1 MRRLYHSWMGA
12 TLMVQ
17 CVYVISPGNTGLKQ
31 MHGIIIESLFLQK
44 MTHIEAAIDRT
55 GFLTGTNQ
63 ACKNYMSGNVVC
75 GRNRSN
81 A

>member
-1 MRRLYHSWMGA
+1 
-12 TLMVQ
+12 MVQ
-17 CVYVISPGNTGLKQ
+17 CAYEVSPGDTGLKQ
-31 MHGIIIESLFLQK
+31 MHGIIFESFLFLQK
-44 MTHIEAAIDRT
+44 TTQVEAAIDRT

-81 A
+81 VQTLILCCG